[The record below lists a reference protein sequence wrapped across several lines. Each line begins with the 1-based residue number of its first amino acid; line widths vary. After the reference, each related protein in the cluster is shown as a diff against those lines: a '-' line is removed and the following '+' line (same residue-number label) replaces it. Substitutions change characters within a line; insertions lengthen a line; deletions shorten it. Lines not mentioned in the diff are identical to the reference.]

1 MKSADRLT
9 PQTWLM
15 VLLLFIA
22 GLLIGYAV
30 GKAHGFVQG
39 VNWKLKVDDVMS
51 PRSSLQESQYF
62 KPGKRDCRL
71 NHLTL

>member
-1 MKSADRLT
+1 MSAGNRLT

-15 VLLLFIA
+15 VVLLFIA

-39 VNWKLKVDDVMS
+39 VNWLQRMEGPAS
-51 PRSSLQESQYF
+51 PRSSLQELEYF
-62 KPGKRDCRL
+62 RPGKRDCRL